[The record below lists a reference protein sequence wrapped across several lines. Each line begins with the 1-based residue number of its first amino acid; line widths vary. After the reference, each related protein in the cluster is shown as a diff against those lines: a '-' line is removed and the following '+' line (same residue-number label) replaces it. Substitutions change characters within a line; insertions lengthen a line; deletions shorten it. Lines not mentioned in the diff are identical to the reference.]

1 MNLKC
6 VYNFVENHTMNDL
19 IVLSPTQKALQIN
32 LDSSIYG
39 TFAEIG
45 AGQEVVRHFFRAGG
59 ASGTI
64 AKTMSAY
71 DKDFSDAI
79 YGKEDD
85 GRYVCKSRL
94 KKILTQEYGLI
105 ETRLDRKEYLDTR
118 YFTFANTITT
128 INYNKTNK
136 GHGWIGCKF
145 QIDPNKPANEVI
157 LHIKLNDMD
166 AKFQQEVVGVM
177 GTNLIYGCFNHCD
190 DPKKLIKSL
199 YDNLTR
205 DNVEIDMI
213 QVDGPDFENV
223 DNRLLSLVLVKEGMT
238 DAAIFSPDGKNQ
250 QASDVLYKKNILTI
264 RGSFRPVTKVNLDM
278 MQNGYNAF
286 IKENKVDPDNVLL
299 LFEITL
305 SNLKMEGDI
314 DEKDFLDRADILC
327 SLGHTVLIS
336 NYRKY
341 YKLIEYFS
349 NFTNNR
355 MGLILGVNNL
365 LEIFDNK
372 YYLNLNG
379 GILEAFGILFT
390 RDLKIYLYPYQ
401 PTVNDELLTSENIP
415 ITKKLIPLYDY
426 LVKNRKIR
434 DLEFDKSALQ
444 IFSRDILS
452 KIKNNESDWVDGV
465 PKGVDEIIKDKKL
478 FGYK

>member
-1 MNLKC
+1 MTKP
-6 VYNFVENHTMNDL
+6 V
-19 IVLSPTQKALQIN
+19 ILSPTQKALQIN
-32 LDSSIYG
+32 LDSAIYG

-79 YGKEDD
+79 YGKEVD
-85 GRYVCKSRL
+85 GRYVSKSRL
-94 KKILTQEYGLI
+94 KKILKQEYGLI
-105 ETRLDRKEYLDTR
+105 ESRLNRQEHPDKK
-118 YFTFANTITT
+118 YFSFANTLAT
-128 INYNKTNK
+128 INYTKTVK
-136 GHGWIGCKF
+136 GHGWMGCRF
-145 QIDPNKPANEVI
+145 QTSADGCYNEVI
-157 LHIKLNDMD
+157 FHVRLNDSD
-166 AKFQQEVVGVM
+166 AKLQQETIGVM
-177 GTNLIYGCFNHCD
+177 GTNLIYACFNHYKE
-190 DPKKLIKSL
+190 PKTFIKSL

-205 DNVEIDMI
+205 DNLELDMI
-213 QVDGPDFENV
+213 HMEGPDFENV
-223 DNRLLSLVLVKEGMT
+223 DNRLLSLTLVKEGMT
-238 DAAIFSPDGKNQ
+238 DAVIFGPDGKNQ
-250 QASDVLYKKNILTI
+250 QPSDVLYKKNILTI

-278 MQNGYNAF
+278 MENGYEAF
-286 IKENKVDPDNVLL
+286 IQENRVSKENVQL

-349 NFTNNR
+349 NYTKAR
-355 MGLILGVNNL
+355 MGLIIGVNNL
-365 LEIFDNK
+365 LEIFDEK
-372 YYLNLNG
+372 YYRNLNG

-401 PTVNDELLTSENIP
+401 AEASDELLNSKNIP
-415 ITKKLIPLYDY
+415 IHRRLRPLYDY
-426 LVKNRKIR
+426 LLKNGKIK
-434 DLEFDKSALQ
+434 DLKFNASVLQ
-444 IFSRDILS
+444 IFSRDILN
-452 KIKNNESDWVDGV
+452 KIKKKKDGWEEGVPDGV
-465 PKGVDEIIKDKKL
+465 SEIIVDKKL
-478 FGYK
+478 FGVK